1 MCPSNEDIIYVGFKG
16 VLVLGMGL
24 HFACVCVRILPVYFR
39 SFSIGQGN
47 CIMLKFNGDSYLVWP
62 SFFRMHCGSKDLYV
76 KLQYSTTS
84 AMNLGMLVLIGK
96 VQANTIA
103 LCFKM
108 EQKISNPSL
117 WYFCN
122 TKMFWL

>member
-47 CIMLKFNGDSYLVWP
+47 CIMLKFNGDSYRFY
-62 SFFRMHCGSKDLYV
+62 FFGLQKGGGTIDLEPC
-76 KLQYSTTS
+76 LTHTSTVEPTL
-84 AMNLGMLVLIGK
+84 APVAIER
-96 VQANTIA
+96 TITTRA
-103 LCFKM
+103 AASVCP
-108 EQKISNPSL
+108 ISLTENQQTFS
-117 WYFCN
+117 Y
-122 TKMFWL
+122 